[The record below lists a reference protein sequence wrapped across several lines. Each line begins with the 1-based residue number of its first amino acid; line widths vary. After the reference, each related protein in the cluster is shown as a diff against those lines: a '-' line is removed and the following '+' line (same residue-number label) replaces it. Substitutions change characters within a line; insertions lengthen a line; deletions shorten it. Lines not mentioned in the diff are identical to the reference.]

1 MKERITRG
9 RLLSMINEIR
19 KSDNR
24 TVLTAVRD
32 TDSLRKDLGLTS
44 FDLVDLAA
52 RIRDEFGV
60 GILEDGLVDTVG
72 EICRRLE

>member
-9 RLLSMINEIR
+9 RLLSMINDIR

-24 TVLTAVRD
+24 TAFTTVRD

-44 FDLVDLAA
+44 FDIVDLAA

-72 EICRRLE
+72 EICQRLE